1 LIVLDLLMSEMTGAE
16 FRMFQR
22 AHPAFWRIPVVVMSA
37 RPGRVSKLISIDLP
51 QPRSAA
57 TREDPR
63 FFELATEVREALHLG
78 GGYDLPLAATGL
90 SEGAA

>member
-1 LIVLDLLMSEMTGAE
+1 M
-16 FRMFQR
+16 
-22 AHPAFWRIPVVVMSA
+22 IP
-37 RPGRVSKLISIDLP
+37 IDLP

-78 GGYDLPLAATGL
+78 GGSTSRCRSSA
-90 SEGAA
+90 

>member
-1 LIVLDLLMSEMTGAE
+1 ML
-16 FRMFQR
+16 FRSNDT
-22 AHPAFWRIPVVVMSA
+22 ATTEIYTWYDTLSLHDALP
-37 RPGRVSKLISIDLP
+37 IDLP

-78 GGYDLPLAATGL
+78 GGYDLPLAATGR